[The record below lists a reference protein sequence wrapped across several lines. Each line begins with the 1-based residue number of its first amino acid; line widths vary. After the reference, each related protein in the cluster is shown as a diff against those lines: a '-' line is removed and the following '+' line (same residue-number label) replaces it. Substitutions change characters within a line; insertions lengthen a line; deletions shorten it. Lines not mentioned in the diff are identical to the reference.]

1 MPVRVRFAPSPTG
14 YLHIGGART
23 ALYSYLFAKRHKG
36 QFILRVEDTDLE
48 RSKKE
53 YEDSQIADL
62 HWLGL
67 EHDEGPD
74 KPGAFGPYRQSER
87 LEIYKKYSLELIH
100 KKAAYPCF
108 CTNEELGLKKEK
120 LIEAGK
126 APHYDGTCRE
136 IPIDDSEKRI
146 ANGEEYTIRF
156 KVPNHPFEFK
166 DHVRGNVGWPID
178 MVGDFVIMRSSGMP
192 TYNYCCT
199 VDDWLME
206 ITHVI
211 RAEDHL
217 NNTVRQLM
225 IYEALGAPVPEFAHV
240 SLLIGKDRQKL
251 SKRHGATSVSQY
263 RDREYLPEGLLNYLC
278 LLGWSHPEEKDVF
291 NIEDII
297 DLFNLD
303 RFSKSP
309 ALFDV
314 EKLNYINGQH
324 IKGLSTEELVEKFDE
339 VCPGGSPYHKQNIE
353 WKIIFTELIKEKIQ
367 IFSEAAQS
375 VDEIFST
382 DIHLNDETKE
392 IMTWHTTK
400 EIQNYL
406 IDELTDFNEPF
417 ISEELIGKWMDHL
430 KSEMKIKG
438 KQLFMGMRII
448 LTGKAHGPDLKKVV
462 RLTPP
467 KVIAKRISNLSLY
480 EGH

>member
-53 YEDSQIADL
+53 FEDSQIADL
-62 HWLGL
+62 NWLGL
-67 EHDEGPD
+67 IHDEGPD
-74 KPGAFGPYRQSER
+74 KPGDVGPYRQSER
-87 LEIYKKYSLELIH
+87 LDIYKKYSAELVE
-100 KKAAYPCF
+100 KGAAYPCF
-108 CTNEELGLKKEK
+108 CTNAQLDIKKEK
-120 LIEAGK
+120 LAEAGK
-126 APHYDGTCRE
+126 APHYDGTCRNISQE
-136 IPIDDSEKRI
+136 ESSKRI
-146 ANGEEYTIRF
+146 ADGEEHTIRF
-156 KVPNHPFEFK
+156 TVPDHPFDFK

-178 MVGDFVIMRSSGMP
+178 MVGDFVIMRSNGMP

-199 VDDWLME
+199 VDDWLMK

-217 NNTVRQLM
+217 NNTLRQLM
-225 IYEALGAPVPEFAHV
+225 IYEALGAEIPEFAHV

-263 RDREYLPEGLLNYLC
+263 QKEHYLPEALLNYLC

-291 NIEDII
+291 NIEDIVDI
-297 DLFNLD
+297 FDLD

-309 ALFDV
+309 AMFDV
-314 EKLNYINGQH
+314 DKLNYINGQYLRAMS
-324 IKGLSTEELVEKFDE
+324 IETLVLKFAE
-339 VCPGGSPYHKQNIE
+339 VCSSESPFHKQTPE
-353 WKIIFTELIKEKIQ
+353 WKNIFAELIKDKIQ
-367 IFSEAAQS
+367 NFIEVREK
-375 VDEIFST
+375 VDEIFTS
-382 DIHLNDETKE
+382 DIYLNDETKE
-392 IMTWHTTK
+392 ILSWDSTK
-400 EIQNYL
+400 LIQEYL
-406 IDELTDFNEPF
+406 ASELDGFDKPF
-417 ISEELIGKWMDHL
+417 ISEDLIGDWMNHI

-438 KQLFMGMRII
+438 KHLFMGMRVV
-448 LTGKAHGPDLKKVV
+448 LTGKAHGPDLKKVA

-467 KVIAKRISNLSLY
+467 GIIAQRISKLSLY

>member
-14 YLHIGGART
+14 HLHIGGART
-23 ALYSYLFAKRHKG
+23 ALYSYLYAKRHKG

-53 YEDSQIADL
+53 FEDAQIGDL
-62 HWLGL
+62 NWLGL
-67 EHDEGPD
+67 SHDEGPD
-74 KPGAFGPYRQSER
+74 NPGEFGPYRQSER
-87 LEIYKKYSLELIH
+87 LEIYKKYARELVE
-100 KKAAYPCF
+100 KGAAYPCF
-108 CTNEELGLKKEK
+108 CTNALLDIKKEK
-120 LIEAGK
+120 LVNAGK

-136 IPIDDSEKRI
+136 LSQEESSKRI
-146 ANGEEYTIRF
+146 AAKEEHTIRF
-156 KVPNHPFEFK
+156 KVPDHPFEFK
-166 DHVRGNVGWPID
+166 DHVRGNVGWPMD

-199 VDDWLME
+199 VDDHLMK

-217 NNTVRQLM
+217 NNTLRQLM
-225 IYEALGAPVPEFAHV
+225 IYEALGVEVPEFAHV

-263 RDREYLPEGLLNYLC
+263 RKEHYLPGALLNYLC

-291 NIEDII
+291 DIKDI
-297 DLFNLD
+297 VDIFDLD

-309 ALFDV
+309 AMFDL

-324 IKGLSTEELVEKFDE
+324 LRALSNEELVKNFDDI
-339 VCPGGSPYHKQNIE
+339 CPAFHKQTLE
-353 WKIIFTELIKEKIQ
+353 WKSIFVELIKDKIQ
-367 IFSEAAQS
+367 NFGEVAEK
-375 VDEIFST
+375 VDEIFSS
-382 DIHLNDETKE
+382 DIHLNDETRE
-392 IMTWHTTK
+392 VMTWPTTK

-406 IDELTDFNEPF
+406 IDELADFSEPF
-417 ISEELIGKWMDHL
+417 ISEELMGNWMSYL
-430 KSEMKIKG
+430 KKEKSIKG
-438 KQLFMGMRII
+438 KQLFMGMRVI
-448 LTGKAHGPDLKKVV
+448 LTGKSHGPDLKKVV

-467 KVIAKRISNLSLY
+467 EVIARRISNLSLY